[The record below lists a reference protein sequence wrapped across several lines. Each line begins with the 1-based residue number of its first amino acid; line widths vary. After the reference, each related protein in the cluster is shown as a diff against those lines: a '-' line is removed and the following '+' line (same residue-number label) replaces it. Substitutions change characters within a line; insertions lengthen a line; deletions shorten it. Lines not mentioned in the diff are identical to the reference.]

1 MEPTLKFSVMGYSN
15 DQCYMRPPMFVLFCR
30 TNYRLLVVE
39 HEKKLFIIC
48 YMQGFLTTFI
58 DNLF

>member
-39 HEKKLFIIC
+39 HEKKAFYNMLYAGIFNDI
-48 YMQGFLTTFI
+48 Y
-58 DNLF
+58 